1 MLKKMVKLFQRWG
14 KIDIYIRKQLK
25 LTTFFIFEKMV
36 VTLESAKVAEIFLH
50 IFGWKYE
57 EVQGRPSVL

>member
-1 MLKKMVKLFQRWG
+1 MLKEMVKLFQRWG
-14 KIDIYIRKQLK
+14 KIDIYIWKQLK
-25 LTTFFIFEKMV
+25 LTSFLFSV
-36 VTLESAKVAEIFLH
+36 VTLESVKVAEIFLH

>member
-1 MLKKMVKLFQRWG
+1 MLKEMVKLFQRWG
-14 KIDIYIRKQLK
+14 KIDIYIWKQLK
-25 LTTFFIFEKMV
+25 LTSFLFSV